1 MDGIQLVSLHRDELR
16 AIMPVME
23 SAFSPQF
30 GEAWTLEQCQSTML
44 IPGAHVVAAFDGDRP
59 IGFAFWLT
67 VVDNSELLLL
77 AVLPELRGQGV
88 GKILL
93 EEWIDRSKEARV
105 QNLFLEVRETNN
117 ALDFYRL
124 FGFDVIG
131 KRPNYYK
138 LPDGNNLAALT
149 MKKSFI

>member
-1 MDGIQLVSLHRDELR
+1 MDGIQLVSLHRDEVR

-44 IPGAHVVAAFDGDRP
+44 IPGAHVVAAFEGDTA